1 MGTVQRIAHVDE
13 TAKRLPSVEVVDSVG
28 NDVLDP
34 GNGAHT
40 HSFAESVVRGAI
52 HVAHPNFAIVLGSK
66 VVHVDV
72 HLVAVGEGGLAMTG
86 SENSPYVLEEDDP
99 LSIPHCAVKCLVA
112 QYSHVR
118 VLTVRS

>member
-1 MGTVQRIAHVDE
+1 M
-13 TAKRLPSVEVVDSVG
+13 DSIG

-40 HSFAESVVRGAI
+40 HSFAESAIRGAI
-52 HVAHPNFAIVLGSK
+52 HVAHPNFAIVLCSK

-72 HLVAVGEGGLAMTG
+72 HFVAVGKGGLAMTG
-86 SENSPYVLEEDDP
+86 KENSPYVLEEDDP
-99 LSIPHCAVKCLVA
+99 LPIPHCVVERLVA